1 MAQKIIKLLNGAA
14 LGVVMSATA
23 AHAGE
28 QGRLPT
34 GVTPTHYTLHVNPNA
49 TKLSFSGT
57 ETVDLIVSKAT
68 TTMTLNAADLAITN
82 VKLDG
87 MAAKAVTID
96 AAAQT
101 ATFTFAKPVTTGAH
115 KLSLAYTGKI
125 YQSAAGLFAL
135 DYPTKAGNER
145 MLLTQFEAPDARRFA
160 PMWDEPGIKATFT
173 LSVDA
178 PKGQTAFSNMPQTAL
193 AKHADGSTTTTFN
206 QTPKMSSYLLFMGV
220 GNVERH
226 TMMSG
231 KTEIGV
237 ITRKGAGNQADYAL
251 ASAARIL
258 KYYNNYFGTPYPL
271 PKMDM
276 IAAPGTSQFFGAME
290 NWGAILYF
298 ERVLL
303 VDPKI
308 SSESDRQDVFG
319 VVAHEMA
326 HQWFGD
332 LVTMKWWDDL
342 WLNEGFASWMATKV
356 TNDLEPEWQADA
368 QNVAGG
374 RQAAFNLDGRSSTHP
389 IIRHILTVDEISSAF
404 DTITYQK
411 GEAVIRMV
419 EGAATP
425 DKFRDGIRAYM
436 AKYKYSNTETDQ
448 LWTELEKSSGRPIKD
463 IAHSFTLQGGV
474 PLINVLSQT
483 CDHDQQT
490 VTLSQTRY
498 GLDEKSKAPQT
509 WQVPVTIMNREGT
522 ATGVISGSAP
532 QTISMH
538 GCSTFIVDPSQ
549 TGYYR
554 TKYNDVANNGVAQA
568 FPTLPLTTQLG
579 IINDSRALLN
589 SGDEPAAHYLAL
601 LSAVPRDAKPQL
613 WSTVAGQ
620 LTGYD
625 SIFDD
630 AKMQPAFRAK
640 VLGIIRPQWARL
652 GLKPIAG
659 EPSADSLLREQMIGT
674 MAELGDTQAIADI
687 RKAMLQG
694 FADPASLPGSVR
706 RAVLGAY
713 ALSID
718 AAGWDD
724 LHARAKAEKNP
735 LLKQDYYGALGA
747 AQDLG
752 LAQKALDLALT
763 DEVPVPLRP
772 LIIRSVSRNHPAL
785 AFDYAVAH
793 ADAINALLEES
804 TRAGFIVGLAGNSSD
819 LALADKVKAYAE
831 RALPASSRLPATTTV
846 AGIAIRARL
855 RTDLLPAFTTWS
867 QL

>member
-1 MAQKIIKLLNGAA
+1 MAHQIVRLLNGAA
-14 LGVVMSATA
+14 LGLIMSAAA

-49 TKLSFSGT
+49 AKLSFSGS
-57 ETVDLIVSKAT
+57 ESVDILVTKPT
-68 TTMTLNAADLAITN
+68 TTLTLNAADLVISN

-87 MAAKAVTID
+87 MTAKSVTID
-96 AAAQT
+96 APAQT
-101 ATFTFAKPVTTGAH
+101 ATFTFAKPVAAGAH
-115 KLSLAYTGKI
+115 KLSLTYTGKI

-276 IAAPGTSQFFGAME
+276 IAAPGTSQFFSAME

-298 ERVLL
+298 ERAVLI
-303 VDPKI
+303 DPKI
-308 SSESDRQDVFG
+308 SSESDKQGVFG

-374 RQAAFNLDGRSSTHP
+374 RQAAFNLDARSSTHP
-389 IIRHILTVDEISSAF
+389 IIRHILTVDEIASAF

-411 GEAVIRMV
+411 GEAVIRMI

-474 PLINVLSQT
+474 PLINVTSST
-483 CDHDQQT
+483 CVNGKQQ

-498 GLDEKSKAPQT
+498 GLDEKSKAPLT
-509 WQVPVTIMNREGT
+509 WQVPVTVQNVGGT
-522 ATGVISGSAP
+522 TSTLVSGPTP
-532 QTISMH
+532 QTVSLATCGPILL
-538 GCSTFIVDPSQ
+538 DPEQ

-554 TKYNDVANNGVAQA
+554 TVYDAASNTALAQRFA
-568 FPTLPLTTQLG
+568 SLPLTAQLG
-579 IINDSRALLN
+579 VINDSRALIN
-589 SGDEPAAHYLAL
+589 SGDQPADRYLTL
-601 LSAVPRDAKPQL
+601 LSAVPGDAKPQL

-620 LTGYD
+620 LAGYD
-625 SIFDD
+625 SIFDE
-630 AKMQPAFRAK
+630 AKMQPAYRAK
-640 VLGIIRPQWARL
+640 VLSMIRPQWARL
-652 GLKPIAG
+652 GLKPVAG

-674 MAELGDTQAIADI
+674 IAQFGDAQAIADI
-687 RKAMLQG
+687 RKAMLAG

-713 ALSID
+713 ASSID

-735 LLKQDYYGALGA
+735 LLKQDYYSALGA
-747 AQDLG
+747 AQDVA

-772 LIIRSVSRNHPAL
+772 LIIRVVSGKHPTM

-793 ADAINALLEES
+793 ADAVNALLEES
-804 TRAGFIVGLAGNSSD
+804 SRAGFIVNLAGSSSD
-819 LALADKVKAYAE
+819 QALADKVKAYAE
-831 RALPASSRLPATTTV
+831 RALPANSRLPATTVV

-855 RTDLLPAFTTWS
+855 RTDLLPAFTAWS
-867 QL
+867 QP